1 MTACAW
7 IHKVDTFLSLKTMKE
22 FEALKY
28 ATLHLDGTTHDW
40 WTHGMITLKHNQVTT
55 YQEFV
60 DRLIERFDK
69 KNLEVYFWEL
79 AQLRQSGGLEQFIND
94 F

>member
-1 MTACAW
+1 MT
-7 IHKVDTFLSLKTMKE
+7 K

-28 ATLHLDGTTHDW
+28 ATLHLDGAAHDW
-40 WTHGMITLKHNQVTT
+40 GTHGMITLQHNQVTT

-69 KNLEVYFWEL
+69 KDPEVYFWEL
-79 AQLRQSGGLEQFIND
+79 SQLRQSGGLEQFIND
-94 F
+94 FQKLVVMMPDISE

>member
-1 MTACAW
+1 MALPTFDGSGKITTRAW
-7 IHKVDTFLSLKTMKE
+7 IHKVDTFLSLKTMTE

-28 ATLHLDGTTHDW
+28 ATLHLDGAAHDW
-40 WTHGMITLKHNQVTT
+40 WTHGMITLQHNHVTT

-69 KNLEVYFWEL
+69 KNPEVYF
-79 AQLRQSGGLEQFIND
+79 
-94 F
+94 

>member
-1 MTACAW
+1 MTARAW
-7 IHKVDTFLSLKTMKE
+7 IHKVDTFLSLKTMTE

-28 ATLHLDGTTHDW
+28 ATLHLDGATHDW
-40 WTHGMITLKHNQVTT
+40 WTHGMIKLQHNQVTT

-69 KNLEVYFWEL
+69 ENLEVYFWEL
-79 AQLRQSGGLEQFIND
+79 AQLRQSGGLEQFINE